1 MARPDARDMVKRYEE
16 AKSSRAPH
24 ENDWRMASAYCL
36 PRHYNAWQTNGPAG
50 YNANGAAAARRFAFD
65 NTGVNALPKYVSVL
79 MRLLT
84 PTNMRYHKL
93 APSNPDL
100 LKSRAV
106 RVYFDT
112 LTDLIFKHRYNPKA
126 KFVQSNSE
134 VYASLGVYGLG
145 PKFVGARARGPLD
158 VRGGVLYKACA
169 LRDIFV
175 LVNDEGD
182 VDVVFRRFWLTAR
195 QFKQKFPKEAEN
207 APKLVK
213 AELEKPTPSDNRF
226 FEFIHV
232 VHPRSEYDR
241 RAIDVR
247 RFAFAGNYI
256 SVEDA
261 EYVGDEHG
269 YRSMPYLTPRTFTE
283 SGDAYGFSPAM
294 QALPALGSTSAIK
307 KTLLKQGQ
315 KAVDPVLL
323 AHDDGVMNGGMDLR
337 PGAINYGG
345 IDGQG
350 RVLVRALESGNFQ
363 IGEKM
368 LQDERQDINDSFF
381 VTLFQ
386 ILTETPEMT
395 ATEVIERVAEKASL
409 LAPTMGRLQT
419 EYLGPC
425 IERELDVLDEMG
437 FLHNM
442 EVPPELL
449 EAEGEYD
456 VVYTSPLAKGMYAEE
471 TSGFMR
477 TFEMAMSAAQA
488 TGNPEY
494 LDHFDLDVAIPE
506 MADRMSAPPRW
517 MRDMK
522 TVEAIRAQRAE
533 QQQTQTLIENA
544 PGLAGAAK
552 AAAEVGGMM
561 PKGK

>member
-1 MARPDARDMVKRYEE
+1 MAKPDARDLLRRYED
-16 AKSSRAPH
+16 AKSARSPH

-36 PRHYNAWQTNGPAG
+36 PRHYNAWQTNGPAA
-50 YNANGAAAARRFAFD
+50 YSANGAAAARRFAFD

-93 APSNPDL
+93 APSNTDL

-112 LTDLIFKHRYNPKA
+112 LTDMLFKHRYQPKA

-134 VYASLGVYGLG
+134 VYASLGVYGTG
-145 PKFVGARARGPLD
+145 PKFVGQRPRSSLD
-158 VRGGVLYKACA
+158 VRGGIMYRACP

-182 VDVVFRRFWLTAR
+182 VDTVFRRFFLTAR
-195 QFKQKFPKEAEN
+195 NFKRKFPQAEP
-207 APKLVK
+207 PKLIK
-213 AELEKPTPSDNRF
+213 AELEKPTPSDTKH
-226 FEFIHV
+226 FELVHV
-232 VHPRSEYDR
+232 VHPRDDYDPKR
-241 RAIDVR
+241 IDVG
-247 RFAFAGNYI
+247 RFAYAGYYL

-261 EYVGDEHG
+261 EYVGDEEG
-269 YRSMPYLTPRTFTE
+269 FRSMPYLTPRTFTE
-283 SGDAYGFSPAM
+283 AGDAYGYSPAM
-294 QALPALGSTSAIK
+294 QALPALGSVSAIK

-337 PGAINYGG
+337 PGAVNFGG
-345 IDGQG
+345 VDAQG
-350 RVLVRALESGNFQ
+350 RKLVTALESGNFQ
-363 IGEKM
+363 VGEKM

-419 EYLGPC
+419 EYLGPQ
-425 IERELDVLDEMG
+425 IERELDLMDELG
-437 FLHNM
+437 FLNNL
-442 EVPPELL
+442 EVPPELI

-477 TFEMAMSAAQA
+477 VFEMAMGAAQA
-488 TGNPEY
+488 TGDPSA

-517 MRDMK
+517 MRDPK
-522 TVEAIRAQRAE
+522 AVEALRADRAKQAQE
-533 QQQTQTLIENA
+533 RMMVENA

-552 AAAEVGGMM
+552 VAGEMGMLGDST
-561 PKGK
+561 K